1 MFQKLLK
8 SSKIYKSME
17 HKVTKEDVKHVA
29 MLCKLELSDQE
40 LEKFSQLFT
49 ETIQYISTLD
59 ELDTSKVKETY
70 QVTGL
75 TNVYGTDNVATLSKE
90 AALCNAT
97 QIQRDLFVTKAVL
110 TK

>member
-1 MFQKLLK
+1 
-8 SSKIYKSME
+8 ME

-29 MLCKLELSDQE
+29 MLCKLDLSDAE

-49 ETIQYISTLD
+49 ETMHYIGKLD

-75 TNVYGTDNVATLSKE
+75 TNVYGSENVATFSKE
-90 AALCNAT
+90 AALSNAPQT
-97 QIQRDLFVTKAVL
+97 QRDLFVTKAVL
-110 TK
+110 NK